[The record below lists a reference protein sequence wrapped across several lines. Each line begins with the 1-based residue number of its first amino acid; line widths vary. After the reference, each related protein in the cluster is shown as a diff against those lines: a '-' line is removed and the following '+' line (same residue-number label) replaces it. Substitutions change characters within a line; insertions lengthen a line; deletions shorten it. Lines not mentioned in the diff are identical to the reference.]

1 MIVSVSVLS
10 KVLSLELLSYP
21 EIWNIEQEKDREEK
35 QNFLLEEQQ
44 KHFVAAVRK
53 LQMLAAIKKWEMKK
67 KKNIL

>member
-10 KVLSLELLSYP
+10 KVLSLKLLSYP

-35 QNFLLEEQQ
+35 QRRHFLLEEQQ

-53 LQMLAAIKKWEMKK
+53 LQMLAAIKK
-67 KKNIL
+67 